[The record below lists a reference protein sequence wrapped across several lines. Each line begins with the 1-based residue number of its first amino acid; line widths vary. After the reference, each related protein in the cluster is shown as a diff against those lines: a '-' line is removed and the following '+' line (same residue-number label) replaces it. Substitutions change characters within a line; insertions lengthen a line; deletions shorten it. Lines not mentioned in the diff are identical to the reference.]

1 MVTGKFTGCMKIF
14 RYFPNALS
22 LRLQSKGK
30 PWLSINHLIIDICK
44 DNYTA
49 NKIPI
54 INSPLSIIN

>member
-49 NKIPI
+49 N
-54 INSPLSIIN
+54 